1 MEISENR
8 DATLVFFNADGT
20 PRTNKQTSTRFD
32 DVVYKSTDVS
42 PTKNTRSSR
51 QKPRG
56 TKNLAQKAIVFVAL
70 GAGLVMGAHEFK
82 EAMETSKGSFAIKGE
97 LGNVVSQN
105 TNTYG
110 FNASAQSPYW
120 DYDLPNIAKDVLDN
134 NKEYD
139 IDTRIYGCYSRLNEY
154 KKDEFMDAVFKEMS
168 KLIGSTPDAYTD
180 EEIKA
185 CLHSSF
191 KEYLDSK
198 GISLEDYTKLMEDV
212 IRAYASEDRSQEE
225 IASLLGE
232 LNGGSR

>member
-1 MEISENR
+1 MQIGENANEIKNIIGGVERDSFRSNGYNYSEK
-8 DATLVFFNADGT
+8 
-20 PRTNKQTSTRFD
+20 RTD
-32 DVVYKSTDVS
+32 
-42 PTKNTRSSR
+42 
-51 QKPRG
+51 
-56 TKNLAQKAIVFVAL
+56 
-70 GAGLVMGAHEFK
+70 
-82 EAMETSKGSFAIKGE
+82 
-97 LGNVVSQN
+97 
-105 TNTYG
+105 
-110 FNASAQSPYW
+110 W
-120 DYDLPNIAKDVLDN
+120 WYDIEQMANGVLN
-134 NKEYD
+134 ENKEYD

-198 GISLEDYTKLMEDV
+198 GISLEDYTKLMENV